1 MRKGKQASGFL
12 YLLKPADLMEDTIHH
27 KQYRNELVEQI
38 REKGIT
44 DSRVLEAIG
53 KVPRHLFIE
62 ARLTV
67 KEMYEDVPVGIAQ
80 GQSISQPF
88 TVAYQTQLLEVKP
101 KERILEIGTGSGYQS
116 AVLFE
121 MGAEVFTIERQRRLY
136 AETKKRLNHL
146 GYSGLHM
153 YYGDGYDGLSELAP
167 FDKIIITAAAP
178 DIPPRLIQQLAVGGI
193 MVIPLNGEIQRMF
206 KITKVSETEIKE
218 EDFGHF
224 RFVPLLRGIEE

>member
-1 MRKGKQASGFL
+1 
-12 YLLKPADLMEDTIHH
+12 MEDTIHH
-27 KQYRNELVEQI
+27 KQYRNELVEQL
-38 REKGIT
+38 REKGIA
-44 DSRVLEAIG
+44 DEKVLEAIG

-62 ARLTV
+62 AKLTV

-80 GQSISQPF
+80 GQTISQPF

-121 MGAEVFTIERQRRLY
+121 MGANVFTIERRRKLY
-136 AETKKRLNHL
+136 AETKKRMNRL

-153 YYGDGYDGLSELAP
+153 YYGDGYEGLAEFAP

-178 DIPPRLIQQLAVGGI
+178 DIPPKLIGQLAIGGI
-193 MVIPLNGEIQRMF
+193 MVVPVNGDVQRMF
-206 KITKVSETEIKE
+206 KITRMSETETKE

-224 RFVPLLRGIEE
+224 RFVPLLPGIEE